1 LTTETTIPTTFSTTL
16 IALKTTRK
24 KRCDMFSSLMKTIHN
39 LEETDDYD
47 NYLKK
52 YNLEPKKCNKLPSL
66 TKDILNIE
74 EIDNYNYDYN
84 YDYYANGFLE
94 ENLLNDLKN
103 EDFFP
108 KWKKLSPKTKK
119 LFTVEE
125 AKEYDSMIEEI

>member
-1 LTTETTIPTTFSTTL
+1 ME
-16 IALKTTRK
+16 K
-24 KRCDMFSSLMKTIHN
+24 IHN

-47 NYLKK
+47 DYLKK

-84 YDYYANGFLE
+84 DDYYANGFLE